1 MKYLKQN
8 KLERSPLHTLRQST
22 VALGTLIFLS
32 TSQPVIAQE
41 HVKEDQVK
49 SLSALKDLV
58 TTPGP
63 DKQNPRLVTVEELM
77 HLDAQ
82 AALRMARR
90 HQFDER
96 SNYAPR
102 PASSGSQSREAEA
115 TQSGAP
121 VVQAIYGIGRALT
134 AEVQIGQDI
143 HVLRKQKHR
152 VPITNGQVLVLE
164 RIDPPCVHLKRDSQV
179 EILCLNQTRP

>member
-1 MKYLKQN
+1 M
-8 KLERSPLHTLRQST
+8 SSLHTLRQST
-22 VALGTLIFLS
+22 IALGTLIFLI
-32 TSQPVIAQE
+32 TSQPVMAQE
-41 HVKEDQVK
+41 VAKEDQVK
-49 SLSALKDLV
+49 SLTALKDSV
-58 TTPGP
+58 KTPTSG
-63 DKQNPRLVTVEELM
+63 KQNPRLVTVEELM

-82 AALRMARR
+82 AALKMARR
-90 HQFDER
+90 QQFDER
-96 SNYAPR
+96 STYAPR
-102 PASSGSQSREAEA
+102 PPSSGSQSRETEA
-115 TQSGAP
+115 SQPGAP

-152 VPITNGQVLVLE
+152 VPIMNGQVLVLE